1 VYNVATR
8 RRYPPCQRLAVA
20 ILSRISA
27 ARLRYSLAATAGC
40 TEAAMLA
47 HGFNRAQLA
56 ELVHLGFAAATKER
70 VISGG
75 QTLEV
80 PRLKITEAGQ
90 RTLGDQR

>member
-1 VYNVATR
+1 MPTPSR
-8 RRYPPCQRLAVA
+8 RHPKPHQRRALTLLAGCGA
-20 ILSRISA
+20 
-27 ARLRYSLAATAGC
+27 AGC

-56 ELVHLGFAAATKER
+56 ELVHLGFASATKER